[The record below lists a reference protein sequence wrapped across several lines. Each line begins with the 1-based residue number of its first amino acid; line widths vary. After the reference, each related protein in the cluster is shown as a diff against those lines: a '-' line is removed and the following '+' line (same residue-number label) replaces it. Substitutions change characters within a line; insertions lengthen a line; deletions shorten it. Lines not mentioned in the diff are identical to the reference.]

1 MGKLGFV
8 DLLIVNIDNIELN
21 GCYILFINDL
31 SHMLN
36 IYIVP
41 FANPATNILF
51 AFYIALTCAPHA
63 IPC

>member
-8 DLLIVNIDNIELN
+8 DLLIVNILNIELN
-21 GCYILFINDL
+21 GCYSLFMNDL
-31 SHMLN
+31 SNILN

-41 FANPATNILF
+41 LASPETNILF
-51 AFYIALTCAPHA
+51 AFYIVITCAPHA